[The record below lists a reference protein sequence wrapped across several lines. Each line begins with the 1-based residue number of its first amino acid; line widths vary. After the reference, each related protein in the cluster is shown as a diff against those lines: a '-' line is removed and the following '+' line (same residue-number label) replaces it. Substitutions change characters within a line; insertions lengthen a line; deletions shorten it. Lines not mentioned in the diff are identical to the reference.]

1 MATGVINDDAKEPF
15 RRFEVLAGPVRRRR
29 WSAAEKEWIV
39 AESRRAHGERGGVA
53 VAGLS
58 AAGEGLS
65 AGGAHRST
73 DTAVGGIAR
82 GHARLRAGR
91 DWRYGNDRTV

>member
-39 AESRRAHGERGGVA
+39 AESPP
-53 VAGLS
+53 AGP
-58 AAGEGLS
+58 
-65 AGGAHRST
+65 R
-73 DTAVGGIAR
+73 
-82 GHARLRAGR
+82 
-91 DWRYGNDRTV
+91 